1 MEIRYVRE
9 PKVTMRDSQGK
20 RLASLLWGDTVRL
33 LEQTGETAHVLSR
46 GWEGYIP
53 LTSLGDQDLLELYI
67 IDVGQGDGL
76 LMKIPGAG
84 WTMIDAGIAGKDQMT
99 GKGAANFVRWK
110 FIKDLGLSTVDLE
123 NVILSH
129 PDYDHFGGLMDI
141 LSGKLAD
148 GRSFPV
154 RVQNYYHNGI
164 GRYKSAPKNGAV
176 ESGEVA
182 PYPQGSK
189 GLRRKSKFITEL
201 LSDRHSFNEPSHPFA
216 AEFSE
221 LAKLVGSV
229 PEHVQRLSHLN
240 GYLPGYAPGEKTATI
255 KVLGPIE
262 ESFGTQRGLRQF
274 SGEAPTVNGHS
285 VVLRV
290 DFGAVRI
297 LLTGDLNA
305 DSQRLL
311 LSYQPA
317 QEFSADIAKACHHG
331 AEDVDLDFIKA
342 VEARATVI
350 SSGDNENYAHPR
362 PVLMGASARYGREAK
377 DPEGGLMAPL
387 LYSTELSRSIKLAYA
402 QRLLVDKDRKR
413 DTPPERFWPE
423 QTWLVGGADVIRR
436 ADRAPF
442 AADLVY
448 GLVNVRTDG
457 RRVLCATMEEKGNE
471 FDLKTFEV

>member
-1 MEIRYVRE
+1 MEIKYVSD

-20 RLASLLWGDTVRL
+20 RLASLLWGDTVRVV
-33 LEQTGETAHVLSR
+33 EITGESAHVLSR
-46 GWEGYIP
+46 GWDGYVP
-53 LTSLGDQDLLELYI
+53 LSSLGNQELLELYI

-84 WTMIDAGIAGKDQMT
+84 WTLIDAGIAARDQMT

-110 FIKDLGLSTVDLE
+110 FIKELGLSSVDLE

-129 PDYDHFGGLMDI
+129 PDYDHFGGFLDI

-148 GRSFPV
+148 GRSFPIN
-154 RVQNYYHNGI
+154 VQNYYHNGI
-164 GRYKSAPKNGAV
+164 GRFKSAPKNGAV
-176 ESGEVA
+176 KNGEA
-182 PYPQGSK
+182 EPFPQGAK
-189 GLRRKSKFITEL
+189 GLRRKGKFITEL
-201 LSDRHSFNEPSHPFA
+201 LDDQRSFIEPSHAFASEFA
-216 AEFSE
+216 A
-221 LAKLVGSV
+221 LAELVGTV
-229 PEHVQRLSHLN
+229 PKNVRRLSHRDN
-240 GYLPGYAPGEKTATI
+240 YLPGYSPGEKKATI
-255 KVLGPIE
+255 RVLGPIE
-262 ESFGTQRGLRQF
+262 ESFGSGKGLRQF

-290 DFGAVRI
+290 DYEQVRI

-311 LSYQPA
+311 LSYQPEV
-317 QEFSADIAKACHHG
+317 EFSVDIAKACHHG
-331 AEDVDLDFIKA
+331 AEDVDLNFIKA
-342 VEARATVI
+342 VQARATVI

-387 LYSTELSRSIKLAYA
+387 LYSTELSRSVKLAFA
-402 QRLLVDKDRKR
+402 QRLLIDKDRKR
-413 DTPPERFWPE
+413 DTPPEQFWPE
-423 QTWLVGGADVIRR
+423 QSWLIGGNDLMRR
-436 ADRAPF
+436 VDRAPF

-457 RRVLCATMEEKGNE
+457 KRVLCATMEEKGNE
-471 FDLKTFEV
+471 FDIKIFEL